1 MLEKE
6 IAKLYGTLQFKA
18 DYRPLLNVKK
28 ALLETEQL
36 IKGLRSSSAKA
47 INIKVKIDSASLKR
61 QLRDA
66 ADAKITFRNFDT
78 NQTALKAA
86 QEKMA
91 GLLGSTRIKLSN
103 VTFNMA
109 DAKAQ
114 KALLRSMLSA
124 TTIDLPVT
132 VKTAPAMKSLR
143 AWKLQTEQKLK
154 LHLEADISMQ
164 KFYRNVR
171 RSVDAVIARIG
182 TVKIHTPQIQ
192 LKVDR
197 NQLRSE
203 IQQVL
208 ATISREAKLRID
220 LTGNL
225 RGGANRA
232 SNARSIGHA
241 AGGAGVGAAA
251 AHWGRG
257 FVPGLGGAFAVS
269 QLNQINQQMQGQN
282 NALTAVTGS
291 EAMGQDTKSRFK
303 RMADEIGFD
312 YRDTMPS
319 FTKMIASGKGAGM
332 KQDDVENIF
341 RSMTEYGRVM
351 GLDGESM
358 KGSLRAVEQMLN
370 KGQIMSEELKLQL
383 GERFPAAISLM
394 ADAVSMDK
402 YGERGK
408 VTPAQLQDLMKKGLV
423 KSDVLIEFSK
433 ILHEQAMAG
442 GALAKA
448 MQSTAAQQARFNN
461 KFSDAVEIFAK
472 AGFDEGMASFFKGLA
487 DSIDRAT
494 PLIQAFGRAFLVM
507 IAPVDAFIRL
517 LGRLGAHYDQLA
529 NWLGV
534 ASDKMTSFGL
544 IAIAQITPLGRI
556 VSLISLAAIAF
567 EDFVGYLEGAD
578 SVFGDFMDSLS
589 TEKQEQIKAMGEE
602 IKSLAASLKEVVGIG
617 TLGMEK
623 LFGFFGEGG
632 GAGFVISTI
641 STLAATINDLVTALK
656 ALSDGDT
663 ARAAAAADN
672 MAAERSLWSFFRGDQ
687 SVGDYLTSLATPRG
701 PGAPAESLRTKERK
715 QAEGLMEGV
724 DTTGGGT
731 GMNPT
736 FTGPITLQFPNVTEA
751 NPTDIEMA
759 VNAVLGK
766 TIGKLSANQ
775 KEVE

>member
-18 DYRPLLNVKK
+18 DYRPLLTFKRHIVAADT
-28 ALLETEQL
+28 ALKEFTNNAR
-36 IKGLRSSSAKA
+36 KGISV
-47 INIKVKIDSASLKR
+47 KVKLDSAALKR

-66 ADAKITFRNFDT
+66 SDAKITFRNFDT
-78 NQTALKAA
+78 NQAALKAA
-86 QEKMA
+86 QDKMA
-91 GLLGSTRIKLSN
+91 GLLGNTKIKLSN
-103 VTFNMA
+103 VTISMA

-114 KALLRSMLSA
+114 KALMRSMMSA
-124 TTIDLPVT
+124 TNIDLPVT
-132 VKTAPAMKSLR
+132 VNTSTAMKSLR
-143 AWKLQTEQKLK
+143 AWKLQTEQKMK

-171 RSVDAVIARIG
+171 KSVDSVVARIG
-182 TVKIHTPQIQ
+182 TVKIQTPQIQ
-192 LKVDR
+192 LRVDR
-197 NQLRSE
+197 NQLRTE
-203 IQQVL
+203 IQAVL
-208 ATISREAKLRID
+208 QQISREAKLRID
-220 LTGNL
+220 LTGNI
-225 RGGANRA
+225 RGGGAAGGSRA
-232 SNARSIGHA
+232 LRHA

-269 QLNQINQQMQGQN
+269 QLNQINQQMQGQS

-291 EAMGQDTKSRFK
+291 DAAGADTKERFK
-303 RMADEIGFD
+303 KMANNIGFD

-319 FTKMIASGKGAGM
+319 FTKMLASGKGAGM
-332 KQDDVENIF
+332 DQGTVENIF
-341 RSMTEYGRVM
+341 QSMTEYGRVM

-383 GERFPAAISLM
+383 GERFPAAISMM

-402 YGERGK
+402 YGTKGK
-408 VTPAQLQDLMKKGLV
+408 VSPAMLMDLMKKGLV
-423 KSDVLIEFSK
+423 KSDVLVEFSQ
-433 ILHEQAMAG
+433 ILHEQAMSG

-461 KFSDAVEIFAK
+461 NFSDAVEIFSK
-472 AGFDEGMASFFKGLA
+472 AGFDEGMAGFFKGAA
-487 DSIDRAT
+487 DSLERAT
-494 PLIQAFGRAFLVM
+494 PLIQAFGKAFMVL

-517 LGRLGAHYDQLA
+517 LGRLGSHYDQLA
-529 NWLGV
+529 NWLGI
-534 ASDKMTSFGL
+534 ASDKMTTFGL
-544 IAIAQITPLGRI
+544 VALAQITPLGRI
-556 VSLISLAAIAF
+556 VSLISFAAIAF
-567 EDFVGYLEGAD
+567 EDFVAYLEGAD

-589 TEKQEQIKAMGEE
+589 PEKQEQIKAMGEE
-602 IKSLAASLKEVVGIG
+602 IKTLATSLRDIVSIG
-617 TLGMEK
+617 ELGLEK
-623 LFGFFGEGG
+623 LFGFFSEGG
-632 GAGFVISTI
+632 GVGFVISSI

-656 ALSDGDT
+656 ALSDGNT
-663 ARAAAAADN
+663 ARAGMAADN
-672 MAAERSLWSFFRGDQ
+672 FAADRSPWSFFRGDKT
-687 SVGDYLTSLATPRG
+687 VGEYLDSLVTPRG

-715 QAEGLMEGV
+715 QAEGMMDEFGKGGV
-724 DTTGGGT
+724 GSA
-731 GMNPT
+731 MNPT

-751 NPTDIEMA
+751 NPTDIENA